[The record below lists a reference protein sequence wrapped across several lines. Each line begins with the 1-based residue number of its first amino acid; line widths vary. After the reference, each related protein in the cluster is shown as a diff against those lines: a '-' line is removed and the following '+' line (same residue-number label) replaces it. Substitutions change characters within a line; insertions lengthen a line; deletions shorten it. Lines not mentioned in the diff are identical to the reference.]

1 MDNIS
6 PKIIRKI
13 LDDYRNS
20 EDYKDI
26 LTSYRYYNNNQDILD
41 KKRLAIGAIKGTREE
56 VNNLPNNK
64 IVNNLYSV
72 LVDQKKNYLLTRPIG
87 VNAENKIYQKELNE
101 LFDLKF
107 HKLIKSVGTDSIL
120 ANMGYIYT

>member
-64 IVNNLYSV
+64 IMNNLYSV
-72 LVDQKKNYLLTRPIG
+72 LVD
-87 VNAENKIYQKELNE
+87 
-101 LFDLKF
+101 
-107 HKLIKSVGTDSIL
+107 
-120 ANMGYIYT
+120 